1 MLPPWIEQI
10 YFDKGY
16 YTIIL
21 VCLLDILNIYP
32 YNTNILLERS
42 NKKEKGDL
50 I

>member
-1 MLPPWIEQI
+1 MLPPLIEQI

-21 VCLLDILNIYP
+21 VCLLDILNIYLI
-32 YNTNILLERS
+32 ILIYYL
-42 NKKEKGDL
+42 NGVIKKIKE